1 MTITATF
8 SNGFTDT
15 YKGTRAV
22 KAAWMITRK
31 SDGKVLASGHSLDTD
46 KARKTAEGKLAYFT
60 SDVLGRVAN
69 GSHMRPTRDARQAA
83 FWNAQARK
91 EGYADWAEAYAAYQ
105 FDVAA
110 ARELMAIE
118 IVAL

>member
-15 YKGTRAV
+15 YKGARAV

-46 KARKTAEGKLAYFT
+46 KARKTAEGKLAYFSL
-60 SDVLGRVAN
+60 SDFGFDSTHPLYYFKGVLPLSSSRERVAIRAHN
-69 GSHMRPTRDARQAA
+69 
-83 FWNAQARK
+83 
-91 EGYADWAEAYAAYQ
+91 
-105 FDVAA
+105 A
-110 ARELMAIE
+110 ARLDLIRSLTAIE